1 MPRLKINFRKLFK
14 SRRFEQVLVKITV
27 ILRESLTYLATL
39 GESDRERYQTISS
52 SQLFWGSFR
61 KSLTLLQLT
70 ASHNPP
76 PKKKQK
82 FFLRCYIRYPMLC
95 QLFYVQIP
103 SFQELIQFSYSSNEL
118 EILLSVINIFLLK
131 NKILSIFQWFSV
143 VYTNCSNDL
152 HFSSAMVSLQTDN
165 TGIYT
170 LSSALHITHFSE
182 VAAMKRNISS

>member
-61 KSLTLLQLT
+61 KSLTLL
-70 ASHNPP
+70 
-76 PKKKQK
+76 
-82 FFLRCYIRYPMLC
+82 
-95 QLFYVQIP
+95 
-103 SFQELIQFSYSSNEL
+103 
-118 EILLSVINIFLLK
+118 LSVINIFLLK

-170 LSSALHITHFSE
+170 LSSALHITHFSG